1 MEETI
6 VAQATPGGRGGIAV
20 VRLSGEGAK
29 AVGKMICGSLPEA
42 WSLKPCSFSRCGGE
56 VIDSGLVIFF
66 AGPRSYTGE
75 DVVELHCHG
84 NPLIVDALVS
94 SAVSFGA
101 RVAEPGE
108 FTKRAFLNNKIDLAQ
123 AEAVSDLI
131 SAKTEAS
138 LRGANASLSGDFS
151 KAINTSIDRLIKLRV
166 SVEARLD
173 FPDEDDVGGGLENVN
188 KDLLSGIEREVSFM
202 GSLLSSSRSSQVLRK
217 GAKVV
222 IVGPPNCGKS
232 TLLNFFASDD
242 VAITSN
248 SPGTTRDVVRAS
260 VDFGGVPV
268 ELVDTAGIR
277 FGGVGLVEGEGIRRA
292 SEETKGADLVLIMSV
307 VGEDFSFELDGG
319 VSFLRVYNK
328 VDLCDLGGSE
338 FVGDG
343 VFVSALTGYGID
355 VLVEKVCSEMGVGL
369 GVETPFLVRR
379 RHLSFLGSAKEG
391 LVRAVGVLESG
402 GGFEVA
408 AEELRAAQF
417 ALGQITRPLSSDGLL
432 GEIFSSFCIGK

>member
-6 VAQATPGGRGGIAV
+6 VAQATPRGRGGIAV

-131 SAKTEAS
+131 SAKTETS
-138 LRGANASLSGDFS
+138 LRGANASFSGDFS
-151 KAINTSIDRLIKLRV
+151 RAINTSIDRLIELRV
-166 SVEARLD
+166 SVEASLD
-173 FPDEDDVGGGLENVN
+173 FPDEDDVGGGLENLN
-188 KDLLSGIEREVSFM
+188 KDLLSGIEGEVSFM
-202 GSLLSSSRSSQVLRK
+202 ESLLSSSRSSQVLRK

-232 TLLNFFASDD
+232 TLLNFFA
-242 VAITSN
+242 
-248 SPGTTRDVVRAS
+248 
-260 VDFGGVPV
+260 
-268 ELVDTAGIR
+268 
-277 FGGVGLVEGEGIRRA
+277 
-292 SEETKGADLVLIMSV
+292 
-307 VGEDFSFELDGG
+307 
-319 VSFLRVYNK
+319 
-328 VDLCDLGGSE
+328 
-338 FVGDG
+338 
-343 VFVSALTGYGID
+343 
-355 VLVEKVCSEMGVGL
+355 
-369 GVETPFLVRR
+369 
-379 RHLSFLGSAKEG
+379 
-391 LVRAVGVLESG
+391 
-402 GGFEVA
+402 
-408 AEELRAAQF
+408 
-417 ALGQITRPLSSDGLL
+417 
-432 GEIFSSFCIGK
+432 